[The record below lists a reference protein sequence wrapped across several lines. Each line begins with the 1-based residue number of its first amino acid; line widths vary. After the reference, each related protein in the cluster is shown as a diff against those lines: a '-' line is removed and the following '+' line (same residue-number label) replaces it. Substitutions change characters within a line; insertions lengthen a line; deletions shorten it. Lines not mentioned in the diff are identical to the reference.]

1 MRISDWSSD
10 VCSSDLAAQGF
21 RQLDAHLSRI
31 GIPSVVHQCLRGTL
45 GRSVFLT
52 QQRGETGINLESKI
66 CGTHGWLLLRYP
78 MQMVVR
84 LVHRFRDQVSTH
96 ANTRKS
102 FFK

>member
-21 RQLDAHLSRI
+21 RQLDAHLIRI
-31 GIPSVVHQCLRGTL
+31 GIPSVVHQFLRGTL

-66 CGTHGWLLLRYP
+66 CGTLGWLLLRRSEERR
-78 MQMVVR
+78 VATGC
-84 LVHRFRDQVSTH
+84 VSMCQSLWLPY
-96 ANTRKS
+96 R
-102 FFK
+102 